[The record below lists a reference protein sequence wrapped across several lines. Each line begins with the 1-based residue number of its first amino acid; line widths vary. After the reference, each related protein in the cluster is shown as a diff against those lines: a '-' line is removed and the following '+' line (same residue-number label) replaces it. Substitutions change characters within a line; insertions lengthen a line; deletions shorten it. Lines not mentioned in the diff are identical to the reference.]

1 VIQLP
6 LRYDEAAYVAAHLRR
21 LTTWNQ
27 RAVVRLQLSGET
39 LGVFGSPPFDCVSF
53 IAVPLA
59 EPLDDPVELDTMVS
73 AGRLRDVIGDV
84 SARSQ
89 VLRLVT
95 VPDEVAPIAE
105 LAVLPPRA
113 PWLPADRGLAG
124 DVRPM
129 VAAAV
134 QEFTTRSAGVTQQLV
149 LQSLADEIWSRPG
162 WGGLPMRSL
171 HAAQS
176 LGLLAHDGLRI
187 QTATCQ
193 GWKKF
198 SAPSGQ
204 IFVRNSGL
212 PPVLNLAV
220 LN

>member
-6 LRYDEAAYVAAHLRR
+6 LRYDEAAYVAAYLRR

-27 RAVVRLQLSGET
+27 RAVVRLQLSGNT
-39 LGVFGSPPFDCVSF
+39 LGVFGAPPFDCVSF
-53 IAVPLA
+53 IAVPLS
-59 EPLDDPVELDTMVS
+59 EPLDDPVVLDVSVS

-89 VLRLVT
+89 VLRLVA
-95 VPDEVAPIAE
+95 VPDAVAPVAE
-105 LAVLPPRA
+105 LAVLPPRS
-113 PWLPADRGLAG
+113 PWLSADRGMAG

-129 VAAAV
+129 VASAV
-134 QEFTTRSAGVTQQLV
+134 QEFTTRSAGVQQQII

-162 WGGLPMRSL
+162 WGGLPLRSL

-176 LGLLAHDGLRI
+176 LGLLAHDGLQI

-193 GWKKF
+193 GWKRL
-198 SAPSGQ
+198 STPGGQ
-204 IFVRNSGL
+204 IFVRSSGL